1 MNFRDRPVAV
11 WAFPLAMLVAAL
23 LVLGSG
29 IGNFASSLRNA
40 LFDSYQRSA
49 PRAFED
55 TGAKAGFPVRV
66 LDIDE
71 NALARFGPW
80 PWPHA
85 LLGRVISE
93 LKDQGAALVV
103 LSFPLEQPDR
113 AAPKELA
120 AQLPTEPAYDNAR
133 SVLAQL
139 PGPDDSLAKAI
150 ASVKSVTGFTLG
162 AATTSRAPV
171 LKASFLYLGTK
182 QPFAHAHAFD
192 QASGAIPEVERA
204 SAGIGALNI
213 AVDPDGRVRR
223 MPLLFRF
230 QNKIAPSLDA
240 ETLRVARGKSAI
252 TVRSD
257 EGDRGV
263 LAGVAGVA
271 AISTGEAE
279 LPTSPDGSLWLAFS
293 GSNAARNVSASALG
307 ANALSPGSLKNA
319 IVYIGAPNDLVAT
332 PSGQRPVAEIH
343 AEAMEN
349 ILLGTP
355 LRRPP
360 TASIAEL
367 ICLAIFGGAA
377 VFLFARAGVLWT
389 GLFTVVAIAAGLA
402 ISFRLYTADRVLFD
416 ALGPSVGLATVF
428 AAGALARGFDL
439 ALSRAKLRSAF
450 ADSLPVEA
458 IDRIARKPQLL
469 KLEGETRTVTY
480 LACGIRGFAGLATSF
495 RDDPASFTRLVQR
508 VLTPLMDEALS
519 HGGTID
525 RLTSEGF
532 TAFWNAP
539 LDDPEHAIH
548 ACEAASR
555 MTEVMARVNDA
566 VTHERRIDGV
576 AFAPVEIGLGISTGP
591 AIAGGFRAH
600 GRTAYAVNGD
610 CTVVAARIQ
619 SLSTQ
624 YGPAVVVSEATR
636 KASERGF
643 AFLEVDY
650 LTCGAQDEP
659 VKLYAMLGNPV
670 VRASPKFR
678 ALMTFHEHIFNSLR
692 TQQWSK
698 ARALIEQCRKLS
710 GASQKLYDLHLA
722 RITYFESN
730 PPGAEWDGAFR
741 PILK

>member
-11 WAFPLAMLVAAL
+11 WAFPLAILIAAL
-23 LVLGSG
+23 VIMASDL
-29 IGNFASSLRNA
+29 GNFSSGLRNA
-40 LFDSYQRSA
+40 LFDSYQRST
-49 PRAFED
+49 PRAYED
-55 TGAKAGFPVRV
+55 PAAKSGLSVHV
-66 LDIDE
+66 LDVDE

-80 PWPHA
+80 PWPHGVLA
-85 LLGRVISE
+85 HVVSE
-93 LKDQGAALVV
+93 LKDRGAAVVV
-103 LSFPLEQPDR
+103 LAFPLEQPDR
-113 AAPKELA
+113 AAPKALVS
-120 AQLPTEPAYDNAR
+120 QLPAGAAYDNAR
-133 SVLAQL
+133 SMLAQL
-139 PGPDDSLAKAI
+139 PGPDDALSNALASI
-150 ASVKSVTGFTLG
+150 KSVTGFTLG
-162 AATTSRAPV
+162 AAPTSRAPA
-171 LKASFLYLGTK
+171 LKASFIYLGIK
-182 QPFAHAHAFD
+182 QPFAHAHAFE
-192 QASGAIPEVERA
+192 QASGAIPEVEKA
-204 SAGIGALNI
+204 SAGIGALNL
-213 AVDPDGRVRR
+213 AFDPDGTVRR
-223 MPLLFRF
+223 MPLLFRY

-240 ETLRVARGKSAI
+240 ETLRVAEAKRAI

-271 AISTGEAE
+271 AISTGQAE
-279 LPTSPDGSLWLAFS
+279 LPTSPDGSLWLAYS
-293 GSNAARNVSASALG
+293 GPNAARDVSAAALDANTLG
-307 ANALSPGSLKNA
+307 AGALKNA
-319 IVYIGAPNDLVAT
+319 IVYVGAPDDLVAT
-332 PSGQRPVAEIH
+332 PAGMRTAAQVH

-349 ILLGTP
+349 VLLGTP

-360 TASIAEL
+360 TAAIAEL

-377 VFLFARAGVLWT
+377 VFLFARAGVIWT
-389 GLFTVVAIAAGLA
+389 GLFAAAALAAGLA

-416 ALGPSVGLATVF
+416 ALGPSVGLAAIF
-428 AAGALARGFDL
+428 AAGALARAFDV
-439 ALSRAKLRSAF
+439 ARSRARLRSAF
-450 ADSLPVEA
+450 ADALPAEA
-458 IDRIARKPQLL
+458 IDRIARRPQLL
-469 KLEGETRTVTY
+469 KLDGENRTVTY
-480 LACGIRGFAGLATSF
+480 LVCGIRGFAGLATSF

-508 VLTPLMDEALS
+508 VLSPLMDEALS

-525 RLTSEGF
+525 RMTSEGF

-576 AFAPVEIGLGISTGP
+576 ALAPVEIGIGISTGQ
-591 AIAGGFRAH
+591 AIAGGLRGH
-600 GRTAYAVNGD
+600 GRTAYSVNGD
-610 CTVVAARIQ
+610 CAAVASRIQ
-619 SLSTQ
+619 SLSAQ

-650 LTCGAQDEP
+650 LSCGAQDEP
-659 VKLYAMLGNPV
+659 VKIYAMLGNPV

-678 ALMTFHEHIFNSLR
+678 ALMTFHEHIFTSLR

-722 RITYFESN
+722 RISYFETN

>member
-1 MNFRDRPVAV
+1 MNFRDKPVAL

-23 LVLGSG
+23 LLLGTNA
-29 IGNFASSLRNA
+29 GNFAAGLRYA

-49 PRAFED
+49 PRPYED
-55 TGAKAGFPVRV
+55 TAAKSGFPVRV
-66 LDIDE
+66 LDIDAT
-71 NALARFGPW
+71 ALSKFGPW
-80 PWPHA
+80 PWSHA
-85 LLGRVISE
+85 TLARVVSG
-93 LKDQGAALVV
+93 LKAQGAAVV
-103 LSFPLEQPDR
+103 VMAFPLDEPDR
-113 AAPKELA
+113 ASPKA
-120 AQLPTEPAYDNAR
+120 IVSQLPPDPAYDGAR
-133 SVLAQL
+133 GVLSQL
-139 PGPDDSLAKAI
+139 PGPDDALARALASL
-150 ASVKSVTGFTLG
+150 KSVTGFTLG

-171 LKASFLYLGTK
+171 LTASFVYLGNK

-192 QASGAIPEVERA
+192 QASGAIPEVEKA
-204 SAGIGALNI
+204 SAGIGALNL
-213 AVDPDGRVRR
+213 AFDSDGRVRR
-223 MPLLFRF
+223 MPLLFRY

-240 ETLRVARGKSAI
+240 EAMRVALGKRAI

-271 AISTGEAE
+271 SVSTGDAE
-279 LPTSPDGSLWLAFS
+279 LPTAPDGSLWLAFS
-293 GSNAARNVSASALG
+293 GPNAARTVSAAGLDS
-307 ANALSPGSLKNA
+307 NTPSPALKNA
-319 IVYIGAPNDLVAT
+319 IVYIGAPDDLVAT
-332 PSGQRPVAEIH
+332 PSGMRPAAEVH

-367 ICLAIFGGAA
+367 ICLAIFGGAI
-377 VFLFARAGVLWT
+377 VFLFARTGVIRT
-389 GLFTVVAIAAGLA
+389 GLFTAAAIALALA
-402 ISFRLYTADRVLFD
+402 ISYRLYTADRVLFD
-416 ALGPSVGLATVF
+416 ALGPSVGLAAIF
-428 AAGALARGFDL
+428 AAGALARAFDVGR
-439 ALSRAKLRSAF
+439 SRAKLRSAF
-450 ADSLPVEA
+450 ADSLPEDA
-458 IDRIARKPQLL
+458 IARIARKPQLL

-480 LACGIRGFAGLATSF
+480 LVCGIRGFAGLATSF
-495 RDDPASFTRLVQR
+495 REDPASFTRLVQR
-508 VLTPLMDEALS
+508 VLSPLMDEALS

-576 AFAPVEIGLGISTGP
+576 ALAPVEIGIGISTGP
-591 AIAGGFRAH
+591 AIAGGLRAH
-600 GRTAYAVNGD
+600 GRTAYSVNGD
-610 CTVVAARIQ
+610 CTVVAQRIQ
-619 SLSTQ
+619 AQSAQ
-624 YGPAVVVSEATR
+624 YGPAVVVSESTR
-636 KASERGF
+636 KSSERGF

-659 VKLYAMLGNPV
+659 VKIYAMLGNPV

-722 RITYFESN
+722 RINYFESN

>member
-1 MNFRDRPVAV
+1 MNFRDRPAAV
-11 WAFPLAMLVAAL
+11 WAFPLAILIAAL
-23 LVLGSG
+23 LIMASDL
-29 IGNFASSLRNA
+29 GNFSSGLRNA

-49 PRAFED
+49 PRHFED
-55 TGAKAGFPVRV
+55 TTSKSGFPVRV
-66 LDIDE
+66 LAIDG
-71 NALARFGPW
+71 NALAKYGPW
-80 PWPHA
+80 PWPHGVIAHVVSA
-85 LLGRVISE
+85 L
-93 LKDQGAALVV
+93 KAQGAAVAV
-103 LSFPLEQPDR
+103 LAFPLEQPDR
-113 AAPKELA
+113 AAPKALVS
-120 AQLPTEPAYDNAR
+120 QLPAGAAYDSAR
-133 SVLAQL
+133 SVLSQL
-139 PGPDDSLAKAI
+139 PGPDDALASAL
-150 ASVKSVTGFTLG
+150 ASFRSVTGFTLG
-162 AATTSRAPV
+162 AATTSRAPA
-171 LKASFLYLGTK
+171 LKASFIYLGAK

-192 QASGAIPEVERA
+192 QASGAIAEVEKA
-204 SAGIGALNI
+204 SAGVGALNI
-213 AVDPDGRVRR
+213 ATDQDGRVRR

-240 ETLRVARGKSAI
+240 ETLRVAEGKRAI

-271 AISTGEAE
+271 AISTGQAE
-279 LPTSPDGSLWLAFS
+279 LPTAPDGSLWLAYS
-293 GSNAARNVSASALG
+293 GPNTARDVSAAALDAGTLPSG
-307 ANALSPGSLKNA
+307 ALKNA
-319 IVYIGAPNDLVAT
+319 IVYIGAPDDLVMT
-332 PSGQRPVAEIH
+332 PSGLRPAAEVH
-343 AEAMEN
+343 AETMEN

-360 TASIAEL
+360 TAAIAEL
-367 ICLAIFGGAA
+367 ICLAIFGGAT
-377 VFLFARAGVLWT
+377 VFLFARSGVIWT
-389 GLFTVVAIAAGLA
+389 GLFTVAAIAAGLA
-402 ISFRLYTADRVLFD
+402 ISYRLYTADRVLFD
-416 ALGPSVGLATVF
+416 ALSPSVGLAAVF
-428 AAGALARGFDL
+428 VAGALARAFDV

-450 ADSLPVEA
+450 ADALPAEA

-469 KLEGETRTVTY
+469 KLEGENRTVTY
-480 LACGIRGFAGLATSF
+480 LVCGIRGLAGLATSF

-508 VLTPLMDEALS
+508 MFSPLMEEALS

-525 RLTSEGF
+525 RMTTEGF

-576 AFAPVEIGLGISTGP
+576 ALLPVEIGIGISTGQ
-591 AIAGGFRAH
+591 AIAGGLRGH
-600 GRTAYAVNGD
+600 GRTAYSVNGD
-610 CTVVAARIQ
+610 CTVVASRIQ
-619 SLSTQ
+619 SLSAQ

-650 LTCGAQDEP
+650 LACGAQDEP

-722 RITYFESN
+722 RIAYFETN